1 MIFDKIND
9 DVKNLKKPSKNIRK
23 SETRSEKPEK
33 LKFVLNELLK
43 LAQQKKIKPVA
54 EHKFAWH
61 ELPEA
66 HDGFEKGKYTGK
78 IFIDL
83 NGIS

>member
-1 MIFDKIND
+1 MKSQGIIGL
-9 DVKNLKKPSKNIRK
+9 NLLSIAD
-23 SETRSEKPEK
+23 EKPEK

-43 LAQQKKIKPVA
+43 LAQQKKINPVA

-61 ELPEA
+61 ELPVA

-83 NGIS
+83 NGVS